1 MLSADSR
8 AFLNRLLDAPGP
20 SGFESL
26 AAQVWREEAST
37 FATVTADVAGNS
49 MATVSGNGGP
59 TIMIAGHIDEIGV
72 IVTYIDDDG
81 FAYIAPIGGWD
92 PQVLVGQRLRFLTRG
107 GDVFGVVG
115 SKPIH
120 FLKSEEREKAVR
132 FPGLWVDIGAES
144 RADAES
150 RLAVGDPAV
159 IDARIVEMPNG
170 RIVSRAIDDRIGA
183 FIALETLRAYA
194 ANRGTATVSAV
205 ATTQEEIGYH
215 GGGALVA
222 AVRLDPAMAIAV
234 DVTPA
239 SDHPQMEKKEVGD
252 RRLGSGPVIA
262 RGSVISPVVFAL
274 LRAAAERLDI
284 PFSVQAVGR
293 DTNTDADFI
302 TIARNGVATALVSV
316 PDRYLHTPN
325 EMVSL
330 GDLEHTITLLAECCR
345 AVTPATDFA
354 AR

>member
-1 MLSADSR
+1 MLSENSR
-8 AFLNRLLDAPGP
+8 VFLHRLLDAPGP
-20 SGFESL
+20 SGFESV
-26 AAQVWREEAST
+26 AAKVWRDEAST

-49 MATVSGNGGP
+49 SATVTGGGGP
-59 TIMIAGHIDEIGV
+59 VIMIAGHIDEIGV

-92 PQVLVGQRLRFLTRG
+92 PQVLVGQRLRFLARG

-115 SKPIH
+115 TKPIH
-120 FLKSEEREKAVR
+120 FIKHEDRDKAVR
-132 FPGLWVDIGAES
+132 FTGLWVDIGAQS

-150 RLAVGDPAV
+150 RLAVGDAGV

-194 ANRGTATVSAV
+194 ANPGEATVVAV

-239 SDHPQMEKKEVGD
+239 SDHPQMEKKEMGD
-252 RRLGSGPVIA
+252 RRLGSGPVLA
-262 RGSVISPVVFAL
+262 RGSVISPVVFEL
-274 LRAAAERLDI
+274 LRAAAERLAI
-284 PFSVQAVGR
+284 PFGVQAAGR

-330 GDLEHTITLLAECCR
+330 GDLEHTIALLAECCR
-345 AVTPATDFA
+345 AVTSSTDFA